1 MICEGYIPY
10 LREWIKYQDSPEA
23 RTKADQGV
31 REVHSNIQQLAP
43 SGSSKVGDSQNS
55 PNQMTQHDHLEGRI
69 SDSQVKP
76 QTQGEEESPKQL

>member
-1 MICEGYIPY
+1 MIREGYIPY
-10 LREWIKYQDSPEA
+10 LREWIKFRDSPEA
-23 RTKADQGV
+23 KTKADQGV
-31 REVHSNIQQLAP
+31 RVVHSDIQQLAP

-76 QTQGEEESPKQL
+76 QTRDEEESLK